1 MSFIIKYHFLYNM
14 TSAIIETCPDGTD
27 VKMNKGDRKMK
38 VLILGGVAAGT
49 KVAAKLLREDRS
61 CEVTILTKGKD
72 ISYAGCGLPYYV
84 GDVIHGKEQLI
95 VNTPEKYARLTG
107 AAVLTE
113 TEAVAVKPEEHKVE
127 AKDLKT
133 GEVKE
138 YSYDKLVIA
147 TGASP
152 FVPDIPGLHLKNVFT
167 MRTPDDAIALR
178 EAVEAGEIKR
188 AVVAGGGFI
197 GLEVAENLALK
208 GVKVSV
214 IDFAPHILP
223 NFLDPE
229 MSEFVENKMAEE
241 GIMPMTGVALEG
253 VLGTEKVEKVQTS
266 KRAMKADALVLAIGI
281 RPNTAFLEGSGIEM
295 FKGTILTDKY
305 LQTNIADIYAAG
317 DCAMVTNRETGK
329 PAWSP
334 MGSTANIAGRILAKN
349 IAGGKVEYPGVL
361 GTGVAKLPGGLNTG
375 RTGLTETAAKAEG
388 YDTVSVITV
397 VDDKAHYYPGAGS
410 FIIKL
415 TADKA
420 ARKLLGVQVLGTGAV
435 DKVTDIGV
443 TAISLGA
450 TVDQLASMDFA
461 YAPPFSTAIHPFA
474 HSINILMNK
483 MDGALESISPSEYG
497 DGACEGY
504 EIIDC
509 ALAPALEGKKYLDLT
524 AINGEVDGLGKED
537 KLLLVC
543 TKGKRAYLTQN
554 RLKYYGYTNTKVL
567 EGGTTF
573 TEIETEE
580 EE

>member
-1 MSFIIKYHFLYNM
+1 
-14 TSAIIETCPDGTD
+14 
-27 VKMNKGDRKMK
+27 MK
-38 VLILGGVAAGT
+38 VLVLGGVAAGT

-61 CEVTILTKGKD
+61 SEVIILTKGKD

-84 GDVIHGKEQLI
+84 GDVIHEKSQLI
-95 VNTPEKYARLTG
+95 VNTPQKYEKLTG
-107 AAVLTE
+107 AKVFTQV
-113 TEAVAVKPEEHKVE
+113 EAVAVKPEEHKVE
-127 AKDLKT
+127 AKDLQT
-133 GEVKE
+133 GETKE
-138 YSYDKLVIA
+138 YAYDKLVIA

-152 FVPDIPGLHLKNVFT
+152 FVPQIPGLDLKNVFV

-178 EAVEAGEIKR
+178 EAVEAGGIKR

-197 GLEVAENLALK
+197 GLEVAENLAAK
-208 GVKVSV
+208 GVRVSV
-214 IDFAPHILP
+214 IDFAPHVLP

-295 FKGTILTDKY
+295 FKGTILTDKN
-305 LQTNIADIYAAG
+305 LKTNVEDIYAAG
-317 DCAMVTNRETGK
+317 DCAMVTNRQSGK

-349 IAGGKVEYPGVL
+349 LAGKNVEYPGVL
-361 GTGVAKLPGGLNTG
+361 GTGVAKLPGGYNTG
-375 RTGLTETAAKAEG
+375 RTGLTETAAKAQG
-388 YDTVSVITV
+388 YHVASVITV

-415 TADKA
+415 TADKDS
-420 ARKLLGVQVLGTGAV
+420 RKLLGVQVLGTGAV

-450 TVDQLASMDFA
+450 TIDQLATMDFA

-483 MDGALESISPSEYG
+483 MDGEMDSITPAEFARG
-497 DGACEGY
+497 DAEGY

-509 ALAPALEGKKYLDLT
+509 ALAPSLEGKKYLDLT
-524 AINGEVDGLGKED
+524 AIDGEVEGLGKED

-543 TKGKRAYLTQN
+543 AKGKRAYLTQN

-573 TEIETEE
+573 TEIEEDE
-580 EE
+580 